1 MRKTRLIANFLLV
14 CSWSLWCTCASAGP
28 YVDDMAKCLVKD
40 TGAADRTALTNWIF
54 AAMAL
59 HPDVEV
65 MATIDDERRAD
76 INQVAGALFQRLLV
90 ESCREET
97 RLAIKYEGQSAIQ
110 SAFGL
115 LGQIAMQDL
124 FANPKVAAGL
134 GELEKNM
141 DREKIAELS
150 RQ

>member
-1 MRKTRLIANFLLV
+1 
-14 CSWSLWCTCASAGP
+14 
-28 YVDDMAKCLVKD
+28 
-40 TGAADRTALTNWIF
+40 
-54 AAMAL
+54 
-59 HPDVEV
+59 
-65 MATIDDERRAD
+65 MATIGDERRAD